1 MSEESALE
9 RRLHS
14 LVAPIVSDLGLELYD
29 LDYAGGVLKVT
40 IDTLPG
46 SPGGVDV
53 DALAQ
58 CTRLVS
64 RELDH
69 TDPIPGHYTL
79 EVSSPGLE
87 RTLRTPRHFQREIGK
102 TVSIR
107 LRDVGNTDR
116 RLTGVLVA
124 ADDTAC
130 TVRVD
135 GTAAAPIGDDRVVP
149 HHLLQRIRDV
159 LRGLERDDLA
169 ALLAG
174 DGRRLDEL
182 GQGEVPRDGQRG
194 RAAESPPGNDGAQ
207 GLGDLHR
214 PAAVER
220 RIRAMGLQREL
231 LQHQPAGYADRK
243 HPAGHMAGT
252 DVNG

>member
-1 MSEESALE
+1 MSIATTTERTTGGDMSEESALE

-53 DALAQ
+53 DTLAQ

-87 RTLRTPRHFQREIGK
+87 RTLRTPRHFQREVGK

-107 LRDVGNTDR
+107 LRDVGNSDR
-116 RLTGVLVA
+116 RLNGVLVA

-149 HHLLQRIRDV
+149 YDQIDRAKTV
-159 LRGLERDDLA
+159 FVWQAAPKPGGRGKP
-169 ALLAG
+169 G
-174 DGRRLDEL
+174 SK
-182 GQGEVPRDGQRG
+182 
-194 RAAESPPGNDGAQ
+194 RAD
-207 GLGDLHR
+207 R
-214 PAAVER
+214 PADSSAPKKAPKKTPTVNST
-220 RIRAMGLQREL
+220 
-231 LQHQPAGYADRK
+231 DN
-243 HPAGHMAGT
+243 HPNDQETMPS
-252 DVNG
+252 

>member
-53 DALAQ
+53 DTLAQ

-116 RLTGVLVA
+116 RLNGVLVA
-124 ADDTAC
+124 ADDTTC

-149 HHLLQRIRDV
+149 YDQIDRAKTV
-159 LRGLERDDLA
+159 FVWGA
-169 ALLAG
+169 APKPGKAG
-174 DGRRLDEL
+174 SGAKKP
-182 GQGEVPRDGQRG
+182 GSK
-194 RAAESPPGNDGAQ
+194 RAD
-207 GLGDLHR
+207 R
-214 PAAVER
+214 PADSSASKKAPKKTATVNTPDN
-220 RIRAMGLQREL
+220 
-231 LQHQPAGYADRK
+231 HHDN
-243 HPAGHMAGT
+243 HPDNHHDDQETMPS
-252 DVNG
+252 